1 MVEVAKRPRIVLLIS
16 GDEFVVGTAPQPGKI
31 FGSNG
36 VMLQAALRAA
46 GLDADVHQVGDDR
59 EALIHAWKEQSERQ
73 DVILSTGGVSVG
85 DHDLIPPTLEALGAD
100 IRFHGVVQK
109 PGRPMLC
116 AWLNNTMVFGLPG
129 NPRAVMVLFHEYV
142 LPFLRAMQ
150 GAAQPWMRSDRLP
163 ITASVQLKGNRSE
176 FRAAKVT
183 GGKVELLAD
192 EGSHMLLSLAE
203 ANALA
208 FIPADVRDLKIGEL
222 IEVHYIH

>member
-1 MVEVAKRPRIVLLIS
+1 MSKELLKKLRLGLISFAAIGLLASVGVRMVEVATRPRIVLLIS

-59 EALIHAWKEQSERQ
+59 EALIHAW
-73 DVILSTGGVSVG
+73 IGG
-85 DHDLIPPTLEALGAD
+85 
-100 IRFHGVVQK
+100 K
-109 PGRPMLC
+109 P
-116 AWLNNTMVFGLPG
+116 VFGLPG